1 MNDVTRILAAIDH
14 GDARAAEELLP
25 LVYDELRRLAA
36 QRLAQEKP
44 GPIKAKLVEMRF
56 FAGLTLDQAAECLG
70 IAPRTADRA
79 WWYARAWLYTA
90 MAGPDS
96 GEK

>member
-1 MNDVTRILAAIDH
+1 MAFPQKHIELS
-14 GDARAAEELLP
+14 RAAEF
-25 LVYDELRRLAA
+25 VKAGRQGFCRIGSAA
-36 QRLAQEKP
+36 GADHP
-44 GPIKAKLVEMRF
+44 HAKSGAE
-56 FAGLTLDQAAECLG
+56 AAECLG

-79 WWYARAWLYTA
+79 WRYARAWLYTA